1 MTHFQFFRIPP
12 TSLQRRSFIIAA
24 GSLAAI
30 LAFGGRAQAVE
41 GGTVPALAQEKS
53 KATLYRNPNC
63 SCCLDYAAYL
73 RGAGFD
79 VTVDSNQNLAAVR
92 KQLHVPEK
100 FAGCHVTAI
109 GRYAV
114 EGHVSVT
121 SINKLL
127 AEHPDIVGISIPG
140 MPPGTP
146 GMTGVKTGPIPVY
159 EIGSGSVPAK
169 IFAKE

>member
-1 MTHFQFFRIPP
+1 MTHFRYSRIPP
-12 TSLQRRSFIIAA
+12 ARLPRRSFIIAA
-24 GSLAAI
+24 GGLATM
-30 LAFGGRAQAVE
+30 LAFGRGAKAVE
-41 GGTVPALAQEKS
+41 VMEKP

-100 FAGCHVTAI
+100 FAGCHVTVI

-114 EGHVSVT
+114 EGHVST
-121 SINKLL
+121 SAINKLL
-127 AEHPDIVGISIPG
+127 AERPDIVGISIPG

-146 GMTGVKTGPIPVY
+146 GMTGVKTRPIPVF
-159 EIGSGSVPAK
+159 EIENGTVPAK
-169 IFAKE
+169 IFATD

>member
-1 MTHFQFFRIPP
+1 MTHFRYSRIPP
-12 TSLQRRSFIIAA
+12 ARLPRRSFIIAA
-24 GSLAAI
+24 GGLATM
-30 LAFGGRAQAVE
+30 LAFGRGAKAVE
-41 GGTVPALAQEKS
+41 VMEKP

-114 EGHVSVT
+114 EGHVSAN

-159 EIGSGSVPAK
+159 EIESVSAPAK

>member
-1 MTHFQFFRIPP
+1 MTHFRFSRIPP
-12 TSLQRRSFIIAA
+12 TRLPRRSFIVAA
-24 GSLAAI
+24 GGWAAVLA
-30 LAFGGRAQAVE
+30 LGRGAKAVE
-41 GGTVPALAQEKS
+41 VMEKP
-53 KATLYRNPNC
+53 KVTLYRNPNC

-100 FAGCHVTAI
+100 FAGCHVTVI

-114 EGHVSVT
+114 EGHVSA
-121 SINKLL
+121 SAINKLL
-127 AEHPDIVGISIPG
+127 AERPDIVGISIPG

-146 GMTGVKTGPIPVY
+146 GMTGVKTRPIPVY
-159 EIGSGSVPAK
+159 EIENGTAPAK
-169 IFAKE
+169 IFATD

>member
-1 MTHFQFFRIPP
+1 MTHFRFSRIPP
-12 TSLQRRSFIIAA
+12 TRLPRRSFMIAA
-24 GSLAAI
+24 GGLATM
-30 LAFGGRAQAVE
+30 LAFGRGAKAMEVR
-41 GGTVPALAQEKS
+41 EKP

-100 FAGCHVTAI
+100 FAGCHVTVI

-114 EGHVSVT
+114 EGHVSAS

-127 AEHPDIVGISIPG
+127 AERPDIVGISIPG

-146 GMTGVKTGPIPVY
+146 GMTGVKTRPIPVF
-159 EIGSGSVPAK
+159 EIENGTVPAK
-169 IFAKE
+169 IFATD